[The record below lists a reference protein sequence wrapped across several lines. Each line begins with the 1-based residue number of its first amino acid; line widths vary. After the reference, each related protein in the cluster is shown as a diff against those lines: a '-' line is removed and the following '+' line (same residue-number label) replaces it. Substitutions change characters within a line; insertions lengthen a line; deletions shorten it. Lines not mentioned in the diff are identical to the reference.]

1 MAEEKVEK
9 PHLRFD
15 DPHEVVADPSLSK
28 DEKVKAL
35 QSLEQDA
42 MQLSIA
48 AGEGMGG
55 GEPSNLDEVLD
66 AKGSLESHPTDYAYD
81 VVLRDLKQR
90 RADAAEDA
98 RSLIDNAIKSLEAV
112 QHAEGS
118 SQTSAPSSDAEVAKE
133 AAMEKLDP

>member
-15 DPHEVVADPSLSK
+15 APHEVVADPALSR
-28 DEKVKAL
+28 DEKAEAL

-42 MQLSIA
+42 LQLSIA

-66 AKGSLESHPTDYAYD
+66 AKEALDAHPTDYAYD
-81 VVLRDLKQR
+81 VVMKDLRQKLINASPDVKSLIKTAINAITAAQR
-90 RADAAEDA
+90 PHGSNPAPEADAE
-98 RSLIDNAIKSLEAV
+98 I
-112 QHAEGS
+112 
-118 SQTSAPSSDAEVAKE
+118 AKE
-133 AAMEKLDP
+133 AALEKLDP

>member
-15 DPHEVVADPSLSK
+15 APHEVVADPALSRG
-28 DEKVKAL
+28 EKAEAL

-66 AKGSLESHPTDYAYD
+66 AKESLGSHPTDYAYD
-81 VVLRDLKQR
+81 VVMKDLQQR
-90 RADAAEDA
+90 LAAA
-98 RSLIDNAIKSLEAV
+98 
-112 QHAEGS
+112 
-118 SQTSAPSSDAEVAKE
+118 SSDARLRIETAMNAITAARRTAGSGSAPGSDEEIAKE
-133 AAMEKLDP
+133 AALEKLDP

>member
-66 AKGSLESHPTDYAYD
+66 AKGSLDSHPTAYAYD
-81 VVLRDLKQR
+81 VVLRDLRQR
-90 RADAAEDA
+90 RADVPEDA
-98 RSLIDNAIKSLEAV
+98 RLLIENAIKSLEAV
-112 QHAEGS
+112 QHVDGS
-118 SQTSAPSSDAEVAKE
+118 SQTPASCSNAEVARE
-133 AAMEKLDP
+133 AALEKLDP